1 MQSES
6 RVHREVDKRFYQM
19 DALDKRSVSLI
30 KGLKLAEKV
39 KQRMEKKWQQHET
52 YVLVPGLCC

>member
-6 RVHREVDKRFYQM
+6 RVHREVDIRFYQM
-19 DALDKRSVSLI
+19 DTLDKCLVSVI
-30 KGLKLAEKV
+30 KGLKLTEKV
-39 KQRMEKKWQQHET
+39 KQQMEKKWQQHET